1 MYRIRWLGTLAVIAV
16 LATACDVPIPGR
28 AASTPRAAAPTP
40 CQESKAVTQ
49 FAPSSPA
56 NRNIALIS
64 FKGSQQLAV
73 RDFTDI
79 VNPLT
84 ISRLDRTVLLA
95 QLVSATELS
104 TADDKSILR
113 MPLAG
118 SPKTVVACTKTMALA
133 WNSDGTAAAYVTRTN
148 SAGGS
153 ELHQVTGGQNR
164 VLSTLSGNVITGC
177 ESESCAE
184 SLFVRLAYSQNG
196 KYISYVQTWGG
207 PVFRLWQS
215 DGTLIKSIDSR
226 SGLSPSVPSMA
237 VWSGNTLYWR
247 DGNGVET
254 WRDGAEKVV
263 LPDVAWI
270 SPSASPA
277 GGQIVYTAR
286 EAGLPIVYLLDAASG
301 KARVL
306 KKSRSGATFLNSHL
320 IWYRDERGCVAGDG
334 YPCGERPTIASGKT
348 YIYDLDDKTETES
361 VIAAVFDVW
370 PRGA

>member
-1 MYRIRWLGTLAVIAV
+1 MFRWLGTIAAIAV
-16 LATACDVPIPGR
+16 LASACEAPIVGR
-28 AASTPRAAAPTP
+28 AAATPRAATPTP

-49 FAPSSPA
+49 FAPSSPS
-56 NRNIALIS
+56 NRNVALIW

-79 VNPLT
+79 ANPLT
-84 ISRLDRTVLLA
+84 INRLDRTVSLA

-104 TADDKSILR
+104 TADEKSILR

-133 WNSDGTAAAYVTRTN
+133 WNSDGTAAAYVTRTD

-164 VLSTLSGNVITGC
+164 VLSRLGGNVITGC

-184 SLFVRLAYSQNG
+184 TLFVRLAYSPDG
-196 KYISYVQTWGG
+196 RHISYVQTWGG

-226 SGLSPSVPSMA
+226 GLAPSTPSMA
-237 VWSGNTLYWR
+237 IWSGNTLYWR
-247 DGNGVET
+247 DGNGVAT
-254 WRDGAEKVV
+254 WHDGAEKAV

-286 EAGLPIVYLLDAASG
+286 VSGLPTVYILDTASG
-301 KARVL
+301 KAREL

-320 IWYRDERGCVAGDG
+320 IWYRDERGCVSGDG
-334 YPCGERPTIASGKT
+334 YPCGERPTIPSGKT
-348 YIYDLDDKTETES
+348 FIYDLDDKTETES

-370 PRGA
+370 PRAA